1 MADAKKSARVNAI
14 KDALMVEI
22 KGNELYSHAAKRATH
37 PDVKTMFEMLA
48 RDEEKHLQIL
58 QAQFK
63 SLMEEGRIDLSV
75 IDPSAIEES
84 TREIITENFK
94 KSVERRDFEMAV
106 ISIGCDLEAL
116 AISHYERKAA
126 ETDDQDLKQLFEW
139 LVKWE
144 TKHLEQLRAVESFYQ
159 EGYWAERGFAP
170 M

>member
-1 MADAKKSARVNAI
+1 MENAKKSAPLKAI

-22 KGNELYSHAAKRATH
+22 KGNELYSHAAQKATH
-37 PDVKTMFEMLA
+37 PDVKAMFEMLA
-48 RDEEKHLQIL
+48 RDEVKHLEIL

-63 SLMEEGRIDLSV
+63 SLMKDGHVDLSV
-75 IDPSAIEES
+75 IDPSEVEKS
-84 TREIITENFK
+84 TREIITEGFQ

-106 ISIGCDLEAL
+106 ISIGCDLEAS
-116 AISHYERKAA
+116 AISHYKKKAA
-126 ETDDQDLKQLFEW
+126 ETDDKDLKQLFDW

-144 TKHLEQLRAVESFYQ
+144 TRHLEQLRAVESFYQ

>member
-1 MADAKKSARVNAI
+1 MADTKKSAQVDAI

-22 KGNELYSHAAKRATH
+22 KGNELYSHAAEQATH
-37 PDVKTMFEMLA
+37 PDVKSMFEMLA

-63 SLMEEGRIDLSV
+63 SLMEEGRIDLSI

-84 TREIITENFK
+84 TREVITENFK
-94 KSVERRDFEMAV
+94 KSVERRDFEMAA
-106 ISIGCDLEAL
+106 ISIGCDLEAS
-116 AISHYERKAA
+116 AISHYEKKAA
-126 ETDDQDLKQLFEW
+126 ETDDRDLKQLFQW
-139 LVKWE
+139 LMKWE